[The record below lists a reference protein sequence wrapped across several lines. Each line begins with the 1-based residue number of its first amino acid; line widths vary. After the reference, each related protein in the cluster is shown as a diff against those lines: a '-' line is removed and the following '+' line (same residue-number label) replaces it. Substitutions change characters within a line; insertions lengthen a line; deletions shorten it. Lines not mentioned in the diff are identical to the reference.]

1 VVGARAAARASV
13 PVVAEVA
20 PDPLARLGSVAAGE
34 VAAAGLV
41 AAAGGE
47 VAAADEVGGES
58 GREEESIMSLRG
70 GDRMRRMGRW
80 LIASAFVAVS
90 LAAAWGLP
98 ASGATAQ
105 RRFASPED
113 ATSALVAALR
123 TGDSK
128 ALLAI
133 LGEEGKALIQSGD
146 SVADRRNSER
156 FVAAYDE
163 QHRLDAGGGKLV
175 LVVGREDFPFAIPIV
190 PDGPSWRFDTAEGKE
205 EILDRRIGRN
215 ELNAIQV
222 CRAYVDA
229 QREYYVRD
237 PDANGLLQYARTFA
251 SSPGKRDGLY
261 WPTKQGEPPSPLG
274 LLVARAKGEGYSKR
288 SPNPVAY
295 WGYYYRILTAQG
307 KDAPG
312 GAYDYLAHGRLI
324 GGFALVAYPA
334 QYGVSGI
341 MTFIVNHDG
350 VVYQKN
356 LGPNGAA
363 IARAMKEFN
372 PDSTWTKV

>member
-1 VVGARAAARASV
+1 VPAAEAAGADPQARPDLAEAAA
-13 PVVAEVA
+13 
-20 PDPLARLGSVAAGE
+20 DPLARPGSAEAADEAAGAAGE
-34 VAAAGLV
+34 VAGEGEAAGV
-41 AAAGGE
+41 AGE
-47 VAAADEVGGES
+47 M
-58 GREEESIMSLRG
+58 GREEGLIMSLRG
-70 GDRMRRMGRW
+70 NDRMRRTSPR
-80 LIASAFVAVS
+80 LIASVLLAMS
-90 LAAAWGLP
+90 LPVAWGQP

-105 RRFASPED
+105 RRFASREA
-113 ATSALVAALR
+113 ATNALVDALR

-133 LGEEGKALIQSGD
+133 LGAQGKALLWSGD
-146 SVADRRNSER
+146 PVADRRIRER
-156 FVAAYDE
+156 FVAAYEE
-163 QHRLDAGGGKLV
+163 QHRLDTGGGKVV

-190 PDGPSWRFDTAEGKE
+190 PDGPTWRFDTAAGKE
-205 EILDRRIGRN
+205 EILNRRIGQN
-215 ELNAIQV
+215 ELNTIQV
-222 CRAYVDA
+222 CLAYVDA

-237 PDANGLLQYARTFA
+237 PDANGLLQYARAFA

-261 WPTKQGEPPSPLG
+261 WPTKEGEPSSPLG
-274 LLVARAKGEGYSKR
+274 PLVARARGEGYSKR

-324 GGFALVAYPA
+324 GGFAMVSYPA

-341 MTFIVNHDG
+341 MTFIVNHEG
-350 VVYQKN
+350 IVYEKD
-356 LGPNGAA
+356 LGANGAA

-372 PDSTWTKV
+372 PDSTWKQV